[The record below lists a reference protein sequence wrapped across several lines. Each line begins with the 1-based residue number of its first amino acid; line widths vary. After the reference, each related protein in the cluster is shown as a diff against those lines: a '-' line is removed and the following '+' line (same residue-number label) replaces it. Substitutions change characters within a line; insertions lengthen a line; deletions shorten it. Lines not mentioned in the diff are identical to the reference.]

1 MTNGFSG
8 ACAALRVSA
17 PLLCLLLLNAPSRGF
32 ANGPETPPP
41 VKKAAVA
48 QALEE
53 EMRRAKETLTQKG
66 PQPPYFISYQVT
78 DSDLVSISAKYGAL
92 QNSDARRIRL
102 LDVDVRV
109 GDYEFDNTHQIRGFG
124 GFNSPRSIPI
134 PLEDDLDAL
143 KSSIW
148 LETDRRYKSALE
160 RLIQV
165 KANRAVKVEEEDKS
179 ADFTRETPQTAALPS
194 VKPAVNAA
202 EWEARVKRLSSFF
215 KGNPDIL
222 ESSVS
227 FYADASN
234 KFLVTSEGTS
244 LQQGTTEIRLAII
257 AQTRAAD
264 GMDLY
269 RYEIFAARTPDR
281 LPDEA
286 AVTRVMEKMAA
297 DLKALKAAPVVEP
310 YTGPAI
316 LSGRASGVFFHE
328 IFGHRIEGQRQK
340 GDDEGQ
346 TFTKKINQ
354 PVLPEFISVY
364 DDPTMDRLG
373 DVELNGFYR
382 YDDEGVKSQ
391 RVPVVE
397 RGVLRNFLMSRLPI
411 QGFDRSN
418 GHGRKAP
425 GYRAA
430 GRQGNLIVESSKTVS
445 EAKLREMLIEE
456 CKRQGKPFGL
466 IFQDI
471 SGGFTLTTRNSP
483 QAFQVTPIMVYRIYT
498 DGRPDELVRGV
509 DLVGTPLISFSKII
523 ACGDRTEV
531 FNGMCGA
538 ESGFVPV
545 SAVSPSILTAQI
557 EIQKKPKSSD
567 RLPALP
573 PPDVK

>member
-1 MTNGFSG
+1 
-8 ACAALRVSA
+8 
-17 PLLCLLLLNAPSRGF
+17 
-32 ANGPETPPP
+32 
-41 VKKAAVA
+41 
-48 QALEE
+48 
-53 EMRRAKETLTQKG
+53 
-66 PQPPYFISYQVT
+66 
-78 DSDLVSISAKYGAL
+78 
-92 QNSDARRIRL
+92 
-102 LDVDVRV
+102 
-109 GDYEFDNTHQIRGFG
+109 
-124 GFNSPRSIPI
+124 
-134 PLEDDLDAL
+134 
-143 KSSIW
+143 
-148 LETDRRYKSALE
+148 
-160 RLIQV
+160 
-165 KANRAVKVEEEDKS
+165 
-179 ADFTRETPQTAALPS
+179 
-194 VKPAVNAA
+194 
-202 EWEARVKRLSSFF
+202 
-215 KGNPDIL
+215 
-222 ESSVS
+222 
-227 FYADASN
+227 
-234 KFLVTSEGTS
+234 
-244 LQQGTTEIRLAII
+244 
-257 AQTRAAD
+257 
-264 GMDLY
+264 
-269 RYEIFAARTPDR
+269 
-281 LPDEA
+281 
-286 AVTRVMEKMAA
+286 
-297 DLKALKAAPVVEP
+297 
-310 YTGPAI
+310 
-316 LSGRASGVFFHE
+316 
-328 IFGHRIEGQRQK
+328 
-340 GDDEGQ
+340 
-346 TFTKKINQ
+346 
-354 PVLPEFISVY
+354 VLPEFISVY